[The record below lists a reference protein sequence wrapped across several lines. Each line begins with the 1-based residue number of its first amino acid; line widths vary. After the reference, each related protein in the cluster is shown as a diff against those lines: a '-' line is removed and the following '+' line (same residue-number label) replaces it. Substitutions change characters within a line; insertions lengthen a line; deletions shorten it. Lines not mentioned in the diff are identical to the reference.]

1 MRLVR
6 VCAVLWAALVAYA
19 QAQSDLALHP
29 PSPVDTPAS
38 LKEDVRKTSSAGLLP
53 GSSGA
58 GSDEVATLKQQ
69 ISGLR
74 KDKKGL
80 VIAVRRLLKANQ
92 TEAQHKMLSALRG
105 AKLHALEAAKKS
117 AAMEQAD
124 KMQIAKLQ
132 QLQHETDDKLKQQT
146 AKLQTAELASL
157 VRKEIA
163 AKKDAADAK
172 LQAAVVA
179 GFKAQLAND
188 EAALVDLRKKGTG
201 VDARTEELEA
211 KVTQLKA
218 QKVHFEDEN
227 MGLQSTVQKLWNVN
241 ASAEKASMLNMLAEE
256 DKQLKALNATKVTQE
271 RQFAQEKNDLSWKL
285 SDRELKLEVDAQ
297 AMDKLKR
304 DNQQL
309 HEDTAT
315 VVAGLK
321 EQNKKLAVAILKERK
336 KGTDAVQ
343 AAQKSVSG
351 LKATI
356 LQDLARNER
365 LQKENQNFASQSA
378 QSSKDSEKTRLEKA
392 SVEHAFAQELI
403 DLQRKVNETNA
414 LAQQKEAELQ
424 DVKKRGI
431 QFFGKQWEKTEKS
444 LKDKIVADERGNAV
458 LEAKLADLT
467 VAQKQKDTQIADLTT
482 QDGAMHNLLKK
493 EELKLSF
500 AVDKENTEMAHV
512 DKLEAESKEL
522 KAALQKEKQFE
533 PRMVQLLKHD
543 QDLQSENRRLV
554 ADEKNKADQLKALEE
569 TSGAAVQTIKQTQ
582 SKLDFAVDQ
591 ENTEMLAVKILQG
604 ENQKLKETLQ
614 NQTELQAEL
623 VREQYEEKGKLVTIQ
638 NLNVQNSDADKTI
651 FALKGQVAELTR
663 TNGLLEDQYAAERT
677 KMLSMADQDSTAS
690 LALKVLQGENQK
702 LKRQLE
708 QGAEEQAEMVEA
720 AKQSQVKVSA
730 AEDLVSNR
738 DSLQRELA
746 SLHIQQDAMQ
756 LKNDQLKET
765 VVSMAGKAHD
775 GSLVRRY
782 GPYNLSP
789 RELRK
794 PKPVQEDGGQIN
806 GLEQASSE
814 LSKLMTQLHDNNK
827 EATAKME
834 ADAEADDA

>member
-1 MRLVR
+1 
-6 VCAVLWAALVAYA
+6 
-19 QAQSDLALHP
+19 
-29 PSPVDTPAS
+29 
-38 LKEDVRKTSSAGLLP
+38 
-53 GSSGA
+53 
-58 GSDEVATLKQQ
+58 
-69 ISGLR
+69 
-74 KDKKGL
+74 
-80 VIAVRRLLKANQ
+80 
-92 TEAQHKMLSALRG
+92 
-105 AKLHALEAAKKS
+105 
-117 AAMEQAD
+117 
-124 KMQIAKLQ
+124 
-132 QLQHETDDKLKQQT
+132 
-146 AKLQTAELASL
+146 
-157 VRKEIA
+157 
-163 AKKDAADAK
+163 
-172 LQAAVVA
+172 
-179 GFKAQLAND
+179 
-188 EAALVDLRKKGTG
+188 
-201 VDARTEELEA
+201 
-211 KVTQLKA
+211 
-218 QKVHFEDEN
+218 
-227 MGLQSTVQKLWNVN
+227 
-241 ASAEKASMLNMLAEE
+241 
-256 DKQLKALNATKVTQE
+256 
-271 RQFAQEKNDLSWKL
+271 
-285 SDRELKLEVDAQ
+285 
-297 AMDKLKR
+297 
-304 DNQQL
+304 
-309 HEDTAT
+309 
-315 VVAGLK
+315 
-321 EQNKKLAVAILKERK
+321 VAILKERK